1 MFFPKPNQVHPT
13 KIQTQDLWGYF
24 CFSSPSQEVF
34 FFLPLR
40 LSDARY
46 ENIFKENVPVFAH
59 VFLSSS
65 SR

>member
-13 KIQTQDLWGYF
+13 KIQDLWGYF
-24 CFSSPSQEVF
+24 CFSSPFQEV

-40 LSDARY
+40 LSGARY

-59 VFLSSS
+59 VFLSSG